1 MKNDATRYRATSADN
16 FEFAM
21 KDAKRGDDLEK
32 FYGPLRT
39 EFQNKLVAMRPLI
52 LKNKFANFVF
62 DYNTAEAVLLSSA
75 ILINLAGI
83 CFDSSRFA
91 KAKMSMPGIR
101 QEYDSLAYT
110 ILVIMFATI
119 IFWFV
124 SMFFDI
130 ILVTA
135 PQLTKEVLEFLE
147 KRAGNVAKE
156 LQMRRDFLI
165 KRRTKREQKEEV
177 LNETVSKNIVA
188 TAVPNLE
195 NGDSIQIQNPMLA
208 AKERKKREQA
218 ALVAGDVIQIQNP
231 MLAEKERKQR
241 EQAALVASK
250 KALNTARLQST
261 KVHAQVSSKP
271 KTRAVVES
279 DSEDSSGAEDYVP
292 PKPRIDPT
300 PKITAASTEPA
311 AAKPENPT
319 SATTGPITTART
331 RRPMSE
337 EGPITTARTRRPMLE
352 EEDDDDDDDD
362 E

>member
-1 MKNDATRYRATSADN
+1 
-16 FEFAM
+16 
-21 KDAKRGDDLEK
+21 
-32 FYGPLRT
+32 
-39 EFQNKLVAMRPLI
+39 
-52 LKNKFANFVF
+52 
-62 DYNTAEAVLLSSA
+62 
-75 ILINLAGI
+75 
-83 CFDSSRFA
+83 
-91 KAKMSMPGIR
+91 
-101 QEYDSLAYT
+101 
-110 ILVIMFATI
+110 MFATI

-208 AKERKKREQA
+208 AKERKMREQA

-231 MLAEKERKQR
+231 MLAEKERKKR

-250 KALNTARLQST
+250 QVMTTARLQASVVLAQT
-261 KVHAQVSSKP
+261 KPQVSSKP

-292 PKPRIDPT
+292 PKPRVDPT
-300 PKITAASTEPA
+300 PKTTTSTISTASTEPA
-311 AAKPENPT
+311 AVKPENLT
-319 SATTGPITTART
+319 SATTGPITTTRTPRPLLEDTSATSGPITTTRT
-331 RRPMSE
+331 RRP
-337 EGPITTARTRRPMLE
+337 ILE

-362 E
+362 DE